1 MNKTEL
7 INAIAEKTEMT
18 KKDTEVFV
26 NTFIKTVTEALTDG
40 EKVQLTGFGTFDV
53 TEIAEREGRNPKTE
67 EKIIIPEHNRPK
79 FKAGKGLKDAVN
91 GR

>member
-1 MNKTEL
+1 
-7 INAIAEKTEMT
+7 MT

-26 NTFIKTVTEALTDG
+26 NTFIETVTEILTDG
-40 EKVQLTGFGTFDV
+40 EKVQLTGFGTFDI
-53 TEIAEREGRNPKTE
+53 TNRAERQGRNPQDGTVITIAASKT
-67 EKIIIPEHNRPK
+67 PK